1 MIVVTRR
8 IAAPRTGASQRALV
22 RTARNPYPA
31 SRVMIRSRT
40 LGRNSENPMS
50 ASLSARLAAFLEM
63 HHVMSLAT
71 AGPAGPH
78 AASLFYACDGP
89 ALVWVSE
96 EGARHSRDLAA
107 NPAAAVTVAPDTA
120 NFAAV
125 RGVQMHGRAVR
136 VDDPQE
142 AARLRGLLAA
152 RYPFLQ
158 RLDALPEKLRSA
170 VARVAVYRLDP
181 DAAVLIDNSKGF
193 GHKETLVLRR
203 DR

>member
-1 MIVVTRR
+1 
-8 IAAPRTGASQRALV
+8 
-22 RTARNPYPA
+22 
-31 SRVMIRSRT
+31 
-40 LGRNSENPMS
+40 MS

-71 AGPAGPH
+71 VGAAGPH

-107 NPAAAVTVAPDTA
+107 NPAVAVTVAPDTA
-120 NFAAV
+120 DFAAV

-136 VDDPQE
+136 VSDPDE

-158 RLDALPEKLRSA
+158 RLDALPERLRAA
-170 VARVAVYRLDP
+170 VARVAVYRFDP
-181 DAAVLIDNSKGF
+181 DEAVLIDNAKGF

-203 DR
+203 DE